1 MKIHIQH
8 HTTYSYTWPVLYSIQ
23 HVRLT
28 PVHSATQQV
37 LTWRVKA
44 PAKTSRSTD
53 HFQNT
58 VHTFTV
64 NHAHNVLHVE
74 SSGEVELLHSP
85 SAYQPKLKESI
96 HPLVYCNATALT
108 EYNEE
113 MQQFA
118 SHVSNSHLPFADRLL
133 ALAHAV
139 ADRVVYTKGSTTVS
153 HTAQHAFDHGLG
165 VCQDH
170 AHVML
175 ACLRSHGIAAR
186 YVSGYFFNPDAPRH
200 ESHAWIEAFDPACE
214 LWLGVDA
221 THRAL
226 AQQQH
231 CKVAVGKD
239 YTGASPVRGVR
250 SGGGDESL
258 EVKVTIHRV
267 N

>member
-28 PVHSATQQV
+28 PMHTPTQQV
-37 LTWRVKA
+37 HQWRIKA
-44 PAKTSRSTD
+44 PAKTSRSID

-64 NHAHNVLHVE
+64 NQPHNILRVE
-74 SSGEVELLHSP
+74 SVGEVELLQAS
-85 SAYQPKLKESI
+85 SAYQAKQKEGI
-96 HPLVYCNATALT
+96 HPLVYCNPTALT
-108 EYNEE
+108 QFDGE
-113 MQQFA
+113 MRQFA
-118 SHVSNSHLPFADRLL
+118 SHVANAHLPFADRLL

-153 HTAQHAFDHGLG
+153 HTAQHAFEAGLG

-175 ACLRSHGIAAR
+175 ACLRAHGIAAR
-186 YVSGYFFNPDAPRH
+186 YVSGYFFNPDSPRH

-214 LWLGVDA
+214 QWLGVDA

-258 EVKVTIHRV
+258 KVDVQIWAA
-267 N
+267 